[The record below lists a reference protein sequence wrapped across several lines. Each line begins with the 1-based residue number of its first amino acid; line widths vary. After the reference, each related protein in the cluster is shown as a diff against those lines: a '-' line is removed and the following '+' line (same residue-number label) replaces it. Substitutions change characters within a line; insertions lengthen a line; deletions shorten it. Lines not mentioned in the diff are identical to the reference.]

1 MALDLV
7 RRGAGSGLLM
17 LSVALLQRSS
27 ALLLGLPRSKK
38 SALPLTLML
47 LAPSALPPPALLAPS
62 PSALPPL
69 SLLPAP
75 RRAADPAKLLPPCE
89 FGDGGAG
96 AGAAAA
102 SHGGAHGIFHCTRRL
117 GAIFS
122 ISPTVRSV
130 RSAMPMAREPSVPCA
145 IEGHVDLVFMWRCE
159 EIEYAGLPA
168 AALV

>member
-7 RRGAGSGLLM
+7 RRGAGSGL

-27 ALLLGLPRSKK
+27 ALLLGLPRSKLK
-38 SALPLTLML
+38 PTLPLALIL
-47 LAPSALPPPALLAPS
+47 PAPCALPPPALLAPS

-75 RRAADPAKLLPPCE
+75 RRAADPAALLPPCE
-89 FGDGGAG
+89 FRGDGAG
-96 AGAAAA
+96 AGAAAT

-130 RSAMPMAREPSVPCA
+130 RSATCA
-145 IEGHVDLVFMWRCE
+145 SYES
-159 EIEYAGLPA
+159 A
-168 AALV
+168 A